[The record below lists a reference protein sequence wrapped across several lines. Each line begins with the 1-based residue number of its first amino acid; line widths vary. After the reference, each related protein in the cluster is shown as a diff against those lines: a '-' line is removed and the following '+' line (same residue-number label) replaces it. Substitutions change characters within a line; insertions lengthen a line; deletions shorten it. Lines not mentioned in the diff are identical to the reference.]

1 MKRLVWLL
9 VLAAVAVG
17 GAHGLQYLQR
27 QRADRLSRVREME
40 RFGWMAKWGLSEQ
53 DFLAG
58 EHARCFA
65 PAFRIETFSSSFDRA
80 AYERCLDQ
88 AAQQRLGR
96 LARLEQPYWTRQDET
111 WLRLDYTLKLSP
123 GTSLPE
129 RGLLQRERYECGG
142 EVVGGGESPVAGS
155 LFDEV
160 APGELIGHTLVGAR
174 SVGQRTSCFLNLALE
189 IEGTA
194 PATDAFAME
203 PGVALASLRL
213 PFPPPAEEIHEPAPA
228 EPPAPEPTPTPAP
241 RSKKRR

>member
-27 QRADRLSRVREME
+27 QRADRLSRVREMA
-40 RFGWMAKWGLSEQ
+40 RFGWLPQWGLSEQ
-53 DFLAG
+53 AFLAT

-65 PAFRIETFSSSFDRA
+65 PAFRIEPFSHRYDRE

-88 AAQQRLGR
+88 AAQQQLGR

-111 WLRLDYTLKLSP
+111 WLRLDYTLRLTGVK
-123 GTSLPE
+123 LPE
-129 RGLLQRERYECGG
+129 TGLLQRQRYECGG
-142 EVVGGGESPVAGS
+142 EFVSGGDSPVAGS

-160 APGELIGHTLVGAR
+160 APGELIGHTLVGAQ
-174 SVGQRTSCFLNLALE
+174 SVGQRTGCSLVLSLE
-189 IEGTA
+189 IAASARSTN
-194 PATDAFAME
+194 PLDIS

-213 PFPPPAEEIHEPAPA
+213 PFPPPAGEIHEPAPA
-228 EPPAPEPTPTPAP
+228 EPPAPEPAPTPAP